1 MIEKDVAMVLQE
13 KLRQVALDE
22 MQEAEHLSELPPDK
36 AVNIAYIWQGIMDM
50 LYDALRII
58 EEETK

>member
-1 MIEKDVAMVLQE
+1 MLEKDVAMVLKD
-13 KLRQVALDE
+13 KLRKVALDE
-22 MQEAEHLSELPPDK
+22 MQEAEHLSELPADK
-36 AVNIAYIWQGIMDM
+36 ALEYAYIWQGVMDM

>member
-1 MIEKDVAMVLQE
+1 MIEKDVAMVLQD
-13 KLRQVALDE
+13 KLREVALDE
-22 MQEAEHLSELPPDK
+22 MREAEHLSELPADK
-36 AVNIAYIWQGIMDM
+36 AANIAYIWQGIMDM